1 MLQRNNCVIYYTLF
15 EENPMK
21 PIVTLKDFIDQQYEM
36 QKRVAEITDKAVST
50 YVDLLP
56 KAPTPAEVID
66 SAIEVNKV
74 YSKAIQDELVNA
86 AKKFYAFK

>member
-1 MLQRNNCVIYYTLF
+1 
-15 EENPMK
+15 MK

-36 QKRVAEITDKAVST
+36 QKRIAEAADKAVST

-56 KAPTPAEVID
+56 KTPTPAEVID
-66 SAIEVNKV
+66 SAMEINKF
-74 YSKAIQDELVNA
+74 YGKFMHDELTNV

>member
-1 MLQRNNCVIYYTLF
+1 
-15 EENPMK
+15 MK

-36 QKRVAEITDKAVST
+36 QKRLAEVTDKAVAT

-56 KAPTPAEVID
+56 KTPTPAEVLD

>member
-1 MLQRNNCVIYYTLF
+1 
-15 EENPMK
+15 MK

-50 YVDLLP
+50 YVELLP
-56 KAPTPAEVID
+56 KTPTPAEVID
-66 SAIEVNKV
+66 SAIEVNKL

-86 AKKFYAFK
+86 AKKFYSFK

>member
-1 MLQRNNCVIYYTLF
+1 MIYCTLF
-15 EENPMK
+15 EEKPMK
-21 PIVTLKDFIDQQYEM
+21 SIVTIKDFIDQQYEV
-36 QKRVAEITDKAVST
+36 QKRLAEVTDKAVST
-50 YVDLLP
+50 YVDLMP
-56 KAPTPAEVID
+56 KTPTPAEVLD

>member
-1 MLQRNNCVIYYTLF
+1 VIYYTLF
-15 EENPMK
+15 EEKPMK
-21 PIVTLKDFIDQQYEM
+21 SIVTIKDFIDQQYEM
-36 QKRVAEITDKAVST
+36 QKRLAEVTDKAVST
-50 YVDLLP
+50 YVDLMP
-56 KAPTPAEVID
+56 KTPTPAEVLD

>member
-1 MLQRNNCVIYYTLF
+1 
-15 EENPMK
+15 MK

-36 QKRVAEITDKAVST
+36 QKRVAEIADKAVST

-56 KAPTPAEVID
+56 KTPTPAEVID
-66 SAIEVNKV
+66 SAIEVNKL

-86 AKKFYAFK
+86 AKKFYSFK

>member
-1 MLQRNNCVIYYTLF
+1 
-15 EENPMK
+15 MK
-21 PIVTLKDFIDQQYEM
+21 PIVTIKDFIDQQYEM
-36 QKRVAEITDKAVST
+36 QKRLADVTDKAVST
-50 YVDLLP
+50 YVDLMP
-56 KAPTPAEVID
+56 KTSTPAEVLD

>member
-1 MLQRNNCVIYYTLF
+1 
-15 EENPMK
+15 MK

-74 YSKAIQDELVNA
+74 YSKIVQDELVNA